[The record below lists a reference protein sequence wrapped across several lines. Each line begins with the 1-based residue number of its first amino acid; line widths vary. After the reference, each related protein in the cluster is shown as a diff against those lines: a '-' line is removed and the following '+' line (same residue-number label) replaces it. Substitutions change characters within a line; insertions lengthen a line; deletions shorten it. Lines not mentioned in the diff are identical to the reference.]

1 MTSDTKAYVST
12 DKGATADFDG
22 VTHGANYW
30 TLQEGVAERGGAA
43 LGDSVIEVAEA
54 FGDVLNDVEAVVGSN
69 RNDQFMGGELDDI
82 FYGGTGND
90 LMFGGAGSD
99 TALFSGSAAGYHL
112 SFNGKNFTVAGAD
125 GQDRLWDV
133 ETLLFESGE
142 RYDLDSLGS
151 RLGYS
156 GGLSFDVDLFTVAAD
171 SIVDMGLF
179 A

>member
-1 MTSDTKAYVST
+1 M
-12 DKGATADFDG
+12 
-22 VTHGANYW
+22 THGANYW
-30 TLQEGVAERGGAA
+30 TLQEGIAGRGGAA
-43 LGDSVIEVAEA
+43 LGDSVVEVAEA

-69 RNDQFMGGELDDI
+69 RNDAFYGRDFDDI

-90 LMFGGAGSD
+90 VMIGKAGND
-99 TALFSGSAAGYHL
+99 TALFSGRASGYHL
-112 SFNGKNFTVAGAD
+112 SFNGNQFVVTGAD
-125 GQDRLWDV
+125 GYDRLSDV

-142 RYDLDSLGS
+142 RYDLDTLGS